1 MGYSRSCF
9 PVCPAEVPVGQQPRR
24 LPYAN
29 GARSTGSG
37 ISVPKSQPTTYKE
50 ASMNDGRRG
59 GTEVPKPDLW
69 HKDITGYVVI
79 GLFLLAIVW
88 MAVRWNET
96 PPTKGQQASEPTLS
110 TTVRFTGTQIVVIN
124 RDNFDWRDCKIAINS
139 GIFGG
144 GWTTNV
150 ARIAAGDTV
159 RGGILTFTR
168 RGGERFNPATH
179 AVETITVICQTPLGL
194 ALWEGEWR

>member
-1 MGYSRSCF
+1 
-9 PVCPAEVPVGQQPRR
+9 
-24 LPYAN
+24 
-29 GARSTGSG
+29 
-37 ISVPKSQPTTYKE
+37 
-50 ASMNDGRRG
+50 MNDDRHGKE
-59 GTEVPKPDLW
+59 TEVPKPDLW
-69 HKDITGYVVI
+69 HKDISEYVGI
-79 GLFLLAIVW
+79 GCLGILFLVFLFWIQ
-88 MAVRWNET
+88 RDKT
-96 PPTKGQQASEPTLS
+96 PTTRQQASEPTLS

-159 RGGILTFTR
+159 RGGILTFTG

>member
-1 MGYSRSCF
+1 M
-9 PVCPAEVPVGQQPRR
+9 
-24 LPYAN
+24 N
-29 GARSTGSG
+29 HH
-37 ISVPKSQPTTYKE
+37 KSFGK
-50 ASMNDGRRG
+50 
-59 GTEVPKPDLW
+59 TEVPKPDLW
-69 HKDITGYVVI
+69 HKDISDLGRLGI
-79 GLFLLAIVW
+79 GCLGILVLVFLFWIQ
-88 MAVRWNET
+88 RDKT
-96 PPTKGQQASEPTLS
+96 PTTTQQASEPTLS

-150 ARIAAGDTV
+150 ARIATGDTV